1 MSARSINLLPDAI
14 VVRHEQRL
22 QARKW
27 APVWLCAAAL
37 LLAAQVF
44 LQWRVADAKLALEEL
59 HERVRPLYRMAEQ
72 INALHGSS
80 TVLASSVSQRLLLEQ
95 TDIPLAMLHTV
106 ALACGENEIELDLF
120 RLEDAGRSAA
130 QPPDVTPAPA
140 RDLIIKGAALSDMA
154 VSQFIGEL
162 KASGLFA
169 EVALESSQSNS
180 GYALD
185 RTFQIRCSWRAAAD
199 PPKAGG
205 PA

>member
-130 QPPDVTPAPA
+130 HLVST
-140 RDLIIKGAALSDMA
+140 KCV
-154 VSQFIGEL
+154 VSQRWWLAPLGSHSSRCVS
-162 KASGLFA
+162 ASGRSRGHDPKPA
-169 EVALESSQSNS
+169 S
-180 GYALD
+180 GRQLSRLRGSPSAGSAGARS
-185 RTFQIRCSWRAAAD
+185 RTSGRKLS
-199 PPKAGG
+199 
-205 PA
+205 